1 MSEKSQVEKMGL
13 PSLPGWGKDGGRE
26 AKKSEEDPERKRS
39 RSSGSGEP
47 PELEEVE
54 GLQKWEE
61 ADAPQRSES
70 SKPPFSEQESSSSIE
85 VAPKESVV
93 QGGPEGEG
101 GEDLS
106 LPEDPTTGDAAP
118 ARAGFPDPAEEAEKQ
133 PAGQEEPGSSRGGPP
148 EEEEE
153 KVLAG
158 EEEAGRREEPTVA
171 AGGEEEEALRQLGRS
186 LDGGGDGE
194 AGASGA
200 AGGDAKKEGDEREG
214 RDQQPAIGDVIA
226 GRLDETDPDLWP
238 VPDPAM
244 LLGDEDFPS
253 DEDHPNLNRLYA
265 ALEGIDRA
273 EILDKAIE
281 ETGQALAMRWQER
294 IRKPYEALS
303 EEEVL
308 AKVRMLCIH
317 SAVNARRADEEL
329 MRTQEV
335 RQDYMER
342 EVEAV
347 ERFEK
352 RLTKVSD
359 EIGSDVSERA
369 REEIAAFQKKIGEAV
384 DKMESRLQSLAEGE
398 EDEIKKRVE
407 AVQNAFEDYSLIVD
421 EAAERFGRL
430 KRESE
435 EAMENVEDMYDTT
448 AGSVR
453 ELKDSTEGL
462 RKAADEIGEAAE
474 HVKQSA
480 WQTIYNSA
488 AGAFA
493 AIVLIALFLF
503 LVTRLM
509 GGVSLEFGDA
519 AGQTGEP
526 PGKAGAIEQVSGKR
540 ASGKPSRRAAQNAP
554 ATGRDVSGVG
564 GIFWQTREVA
574 GPYSSGI

>member
-1 MSEKSQVEKMGL
+1 MSEKSQVEKMAL

-26 AKKSEEDPERKRS
+26 AKKSEEDPERERK

-61 ADAPQRSES
+61 ADAPQRSEP
-70 SKPPFSEQESSSSIE
+70 SKPPFSEQESSSIE

-93 QGGPEGEG
+93 QGGPEGGG

-106 LPEDPTTGDAAP
+106 LPEDPATGDAAP
-118 ARAGFPDPAEEAEKQ
+118 ARAGFTGSTEEAGRQ
-133 PAGQEEPGSSRGGPP
+133 PARRQEEPGSSQDGPP
-148 EEEEE
+148 EEE
-153 KVLAG
+153 KVFAG
-158 EEEAGRREEPTVA
+158 EEEAGRREQPTP

-194 AGASGA
+194 GGGAA
-200 AGGDAKKEGDEREG
+200 AGGDAKKEGEEREG

-253 DEDHPNLNRLYA
+253 EDHPNLNRLYA
-265 ALEGIDRA
+265 ALEGVDRA

-342 EVEAV
+342 EVQAV

-352 RLTKVSD
+352 RLTEVSD
-359 EIGSDVSERA
+359 KIGSDVSERA

-407 AVQNAFEDYSLIVD
+407 AVQNAFEDYSRIVD

-448 AGSVR
+448 AGSIR

-526 PGKAGAIEQVSGKR
+526 PGNADAIEEVSGK
-540 ASGKPSRRAAQNAP
+540 ASRRPAQNAP
-554 ATGRDVSGVG
+554 ATGGDVSRAEGVS
-564 GIFWQTREVA
+564 WQTREAA
-574 GPYSSGI
+574 GLHSSGI